1 VRLQLIVAWSPAS
14 LALLAALSAL
24 SAGAAHAQVAD
35 QAAGTGDAQASLA
48 MYADSDK
55 TTVVTSVVDGHVRLP
70 VPVTVSA
77 HALVDAVSSASVDV
91 VSAATPRFS
100 ENRIELGTTAQLGL
114 SSGTDATIGY
124 TYSGE
129 NDWQSQALEL
139 GVSRELAHKNA
150 RLTVGVGVTRNHVGR
165 AHDPSFEKT
174 LDVGGAQLGL
184 AQVLG
189 KKTLATVAYT
199 VSHARG
205 YQGSPYRFIMMMDR
219 LAAPESPPE
228 ARTRHALT
236 GRILQVI
243 GRANVVDAQYR
254 LYLDDWGIL
263 SHTAEVAYTRE
274 LTDQLS
280 LRLRV
285 RGYRQHHAEF
295 YRETYDAP
303 MRYMTVDRELSTFWD
318 ATGGVKLGWR
328 GERWDLEAK
337 ADTGVYRFEDY
348 ARLRGRVTVVTAA
361 GATWRW

>member
-1 VRLQLIVAWSPAS
+1 LRLQLILAWSLWP
-14 LALLAALSAL
+14 LS
-24 SAGAAHAQVAD
+24 SGAAHAQVAE
-35 QAAGTGDAQASLA
+35 QAPGAGDAKASLA

-55 TTVVTSVVDGHVRLP
+55 TTVVTSVVDGTVRLP

-91 VSAATPRFS
+91 VSAATPRFT
-100 ENRIELGTTAQLGL
+100 ENRVELGTTAQLGL
-114 SSGTDATIGY
+114 GSGTDATIGY
-124 TYSGE
+124 THSGE
-129 NDWQSQALEL
+129 NDWQSNAIEL
-139 GVSRELAHKNA
+139 GLSRELAHKNA
-150 RLTVGVGVTRNHVGR
+150 KLTVGVGVTRNHVGR
-165 AHDPSFEKT
+165 AHDPSFEQT

-199 VSHARG
+199 LAHARG
-205 YQGSPYRFIMMMDR
+205 YQGSPYRFITTMDR
-219 LAAPESPPE
+219 VAAPESPPE

-236 GRILQVI
+236 GRIMHVI

-295 YRETYDAP
+295 YRETYDLP

-318 ATGGVKLGWR
+318 AMGGIKLGWT
-328 GERWDLEAK
+328 GERWELEAK
-337 ADTGVYRFEDY
+337 ADTSVYRFEDY
-348 ARLRGRVTVVTAA
+348 ARLRGRVTIVTGA
-361 GATWRW
+361 GVTWRW